1 MDYTSVSNPPSG
13 FPNVGDSHIGF
24 VGGLTYLNSQALATT
39 AVTYAAGQVVGSLLT
54 FPGLARVAGGSGL
67 LQDVMIQSKSAQS
80 SAQLDLVLFHTA
92 PVTTFVNATALALN
106 TLDFNKVIGAIPINT
121 WTSLGTPCIA
131 QATQLARAYKIG
143 AGAVNGF
150 GVLVARSALT
160 LTSTSDLSLVVKALQ
175 D

>member
-67 LQDVMIQSKSAQS
+67 LQDVMIQSKRLFFRQMTLLLAQKSPLTITSLQFADVSPQLVGESHSESATVVGQS
-80 SAQLDLVLFHTA
+80 S
-92 PVTTFVNATALALN
+92 
-106 TLDFNKVIGAIPINT
+106 
-121 WTSLGTPCIA
+121 
-131 QATQLARAYKIG
+131 
-143 AGAVNGF
+143 
-150 GVLVARSALT
+150 
-160 LTSTSDLSLVVKALQ
+160 STMLQ
-175 D
+175 V